1 MLNDPNFKMLFKS
14 MDKKLDKVSDSQDN
28 IQERLA
34 HIEQQQMDQKSV
46 CIERHN
52 MIEAHER
59 RIRQIEINESKTKW
73 KQLFLT
79 GSIGGAIGFVCAK
92 FNIPIPKI
100 FGG

>member
-34 HIEQQQMDQKSV
+34 HIEQQQLDQKSI
-46 CIERHN
+46 CIERHK
-52 MIEAHER
+52 MLDAHEM
-59 RIRQIEINESKTKW
+59 RIRQIEINEGKTNW
-73 KQLFLT
+73 KQLFMT

>member
-59 RIRQIEINESKTKW
+59 RISCLLYTSDAADE
-73 KQLFLT
+73 
-79 GSIGGAIGFVCAK
+79 
-92 FNIPIPKI
+92 
-100 FGG
+100 